1 MADQLSLLGDE
12 EAAPLAPPGLLY
24 EPEFATTDEA
34 RRLLGEIDSNE
45 ANWLPDLSRRVQHYG
60 FKYDYKARR
69 IVRSMHLGPLP
80 GWLRDLGDDVTRFVE
95 SNDGFEPFEP
105 LRPFDQAI
113 INEYEPG
120 EGIAA
125 HVDCEPCFGP
135 VVATL
140 SLGSDIEMQF
150 EHVRTGERIPVHLA
164 QRSLAVLTGET
175 RYEWN
180 HSIAKRQSDPSP
192 SGGGQRAKRSRRVS
206 ITFRTV
212 LLEP

>member
-1 MADQLSLLGDE
+1 MRTDQLSLLGEDGPPPE
-12 EAAPLAPPGLLY
+12 IPPGLCY
-24 EPEFATTDEA
+24 KPEFVDVDEA
-34 RRLLGEIDSNE
+34 EGLLREIDSE
-45 ANWLPDLSRRVQHYG
+45 GAPWLSDLSRRVQHYG
-60 FKYDYKARR
+60 FKYDYRARR

-80 GWLRDLGDDVTRFVE
+80 GWLRHLADQVTGFVE
-95 SNDGFEPFEP
+95 SNEGFESVEP
-105 LRPFDQAI
+105 LEPFDQAI

-120 EGIAA
+120 QGIAA

-140 SLGSDIEMQF
+140 SLGSAIVMQF
-150 EHVRTGERIPVHLA
+150 EHIRTGVRKPVHLE

-180 HSIAKRQSDPSP
+180 HSISNRQSDPP
-192 SGGGQRAKRSRRVS
+192 PGGRGQRVQRRRRVS

-212 LLEP
+212 IFD